1 MDELEQLPI
10 PLLLW
15 YRENAR
21 VLPWRTHPTPYRVW
35 VSEIMLQQTR
45 VAAVLDYYRR
55 FLEAAPTVADL
66 AALPED
72 ALMKLWQGLGYYSRA
87 RNLQK
92 AARQIME
99 QFGGV
104 FQNTYEDIRSL
115 AGVGD
120 YTAGAISSIAFGIPV
135 PAVDGNVLRVVA
147 RITGDS
153 GDITTPAMKKK
164 VTAALQEVIPIG
176 EPGNFNQAMMELGA
190 TVCPP
195 NGAPLCEKCPAA
207 SFCRALREDRI
218 GELPVKAP
226 KKGRRIEERWVYLL
240 FSGDCVALRRRPN
253 KGLLAG
259 LWEYPNELASEA
271 SLLASLGLPLGELER
286 VGTGKHIFSHIE
298 WRMTAYT
305 AQVEDLVLP
314 EGWVWADR
322 EALARE
328 YAVPNAFQAFSEYVK
343 GRLGY
348 FS

>member
-104 FQNTYEDIRSL
+104 FPNTYEDIRSL

-190 TVCPP
+190 TVCLP

-305 AQVEDLVLP
+305 AQAEDLVLP

>member
-104 FQNTYEDIRSL
+104 FPNTYEDIRSL

-190 TVCPP
+190 TVCLP

-305 AQVEDLVLP
+305 AQAEDLVLP
-314 EGWVWADR
+314 EGWVWAAR

>member
-104 FQNTYEDIRSL
+104 FPNTYEDIRSL

-190 TVCPP
+190 TVCLP

-328 YAVPNAFQAFSEYVK
+328 YSVPNAFQAFSEYVK